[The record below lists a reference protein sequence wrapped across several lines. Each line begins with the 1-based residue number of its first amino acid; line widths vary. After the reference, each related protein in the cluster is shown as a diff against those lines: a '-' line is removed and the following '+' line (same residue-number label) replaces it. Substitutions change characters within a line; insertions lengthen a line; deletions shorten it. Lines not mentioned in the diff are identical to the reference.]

1 MNNGM
6 EVCVT
11 GELAASILSAQ
22 CHQGLAGPGQ
32 GAAWAAAGLS
42 LHMGSALLKVCF
54 IHTSSNLANSKLSMI
69 KNKTKPKNRS
79 GSHAWGRYKAVTG
92 IRLSCP
98 RLRNR
103 IGGEGSLVAVKG
115 IRQPNS
121 AKKQAV
127 MPGRIQTKGCLKR
140 NEAEVWGWF

>member
-79 GSHAWGRYKAVTG
+79 GSHALGKVQGCDWYKT
-92 IRLSCP
+92 
-98 RLRNR
+98 
-103 IGGEGSLVAVKG
+103 
-115 IRQPNS
+115 
-121 AKKQAV
+121 V
-127 MPGRIQTKGCLKR
+127 MPKAKEQDWRGGQPSCC
-140 NEAEVWGWF
+140 